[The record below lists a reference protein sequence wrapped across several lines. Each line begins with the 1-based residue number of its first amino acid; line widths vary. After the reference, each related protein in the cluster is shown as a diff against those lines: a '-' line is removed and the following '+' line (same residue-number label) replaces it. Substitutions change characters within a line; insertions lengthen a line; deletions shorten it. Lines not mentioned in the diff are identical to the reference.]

1 MLLKILNLFKKTA
14 LVLILYGMFF
24 ANFAYAAAIPLPSF
38 IEDFCTN
45 QGLDICAGEKKPE
58 ANKDQKPKAKPLTES
73 EKSVLIRL
81 REKDQSLLAKEKAI
95 NRRESQL
102 KALEEDLQG
111 QIGRLEKLQ
120 QEIEKDIDTKKKQ
133 DGEQLLLTVKFY
145 EKMDPGKA
153 ARSIEQLN
161 TKIAVQILLNI
172 KDKQASAVLAEMA
185 PEKSARLVEEI
196 ARKK

>member
-1 MLLKILNLFKKTA
+1 MLLKILNLFKKRT
-14 LVLILYGMFF
+14 LVMILCGMLL

-38 IEDFCTN
+38 IEDFCKN
-45 QGLDICAGEKKPE
+45 QGINICAGEQKPDVK
-58 ANKDQKPKAKPLTES
+58 KDQKAQEKPLTES
-73 EKSVLIRL
+73 EKSVLKQL
-81 REKDQSLLAKEKAI
+81 REKNQLLLAKEKAI
-95 NRRESQL
+95 NRREGQL

-111 QIGRLEKLQ
+111 QIARLEKLQ

-133 DGEQLLLTVKFY
+133 DGEQLLLTVSFY
-145 EKMDPGKA
+145 EKMDPAKA
-153 ARSIEQLN
+153 AKSIELLN
-161 TKIAVQILLNI
+161 TKTAVQILLNI

>member
-1 MLLKILNLFKKTA
+1 MLL
-14 LVLILYGMFF
+14 

-38 IEDFCTN
+38 VENFCKN
-45 QGLDICAGEKKPE
+45 QGLNICAGE
-58 ANKDQKPKAKPLTES
+58 QKPDTQKEQKAKEQPLTEN
-73 EKSVLIRL
+73 EKLVLKRL
-81 REKDQSLLAKEKAI
+81 REKNQLLIAKEKAL
-95 NRRESQL
+95 NRREGQL
-102 KALEEDLQG
+102 KTLEGDLQG
-111 QIGRLEKLQ
+111 QIARLEKLQ

-133 DGEQLLLTVKFY
+133 DSDQLLLTVKFY
-145 EKMDPGKA
+145 EKMEPAKA
-153 ARSIEQLN
+153 AKSIEQLN